1 VIKEIIGYS
10 TLYNC
15 DCKDLMA
22 QYPDKH
28 FDLAIVDPPFGLKRF
43 SAKDGGNS
51 RVMTSFPRKNCNWNI
66 MKPDQ
71 NYFNELFRVSK
82 YQIIWGGFNFTLPT
96 SEYFIVWDKEKTV
109 PNFARCELEWTNY
122 PLPAKLFKYRWDGFL
137 QENMKNKEVKIHPA
151 QKPIALYKFL
161 LANYAKPNDKILDT
175 HFGSGSIAIACN
187 ELGFNL
193 TASEIDQDYFN
204 AACLR
209 VREANKQG
217 DLFREAV

>member
-1 VIKEIIGYS
+1 M
-10 TLYNC
+10 
-15 DCKDLMA
+15 DLMA

-28 FDLAIVDPPFGLKRF
+28 FELAIVDPPYGIGEHGGKIRNGINGKKRGF
-43 SAKDGGNS
+43 EVKINYQKKEWDKS
-51 RVMTSFPRKNCNWNI
+51 RPTN
-66 MKPDQ
+66 D
-71 NYFNELFRVSK
+71 YFNELFRISK
-82 YQIIWGGFNFTLPT
+82 NQIICGGN
-96 SEYFIVWDKEKTV
+96 YFVQFLKPSMGWIYWDKKISN
-109 PNFARCELEWTNY
+109 PNSDFSDGELIYTSFNRALRKFVYGWIGLDYVN
-122 PLPAKLFKYRWDGFL
+122 
-137 QENMKNKEVKIHPA
+137 NKNEDRKIHPT
-151 QKPIALYKFL
+151 QKPVALYKWL
-161 LANYAKPNDKILDT
+161 LSRYAKPNDKILDT

>member
-1 VIKEIIGYS
+1 MKEKIGYS

-15 DCKDLMA
+15 DCMDLMA

-28 FDLAIVDPPFGLKRF
+28 FDLAIVDPPYRDKNQPTQSMRSMGKMKHFGY
-43 SAKDGGNS
+43 
-51 RVMTSFPRKNCNWNI
+51 
-66 MKPDQ
+66 KPEQ
-71 NYFNELFRVSK
+71 NYFTELFRVSQN
-82 YQIIWGGFNFTLPT
+82 QIIWGANNFIQYLQNTNNMIFWYKYNFIPNYSDGEFAWT
-96 SEYFIVWDKEKTV
+96 SFDT
-109 PNFARCELEWTNY
+109 PSRCFMYTD
-122 PLPAKLFKYRWDGFL
+122 RGFL
-137 QENMKNKEVKIHPA
+137 NKEGVKIHPT
-151 QKPIALYKFL
+151 QKPVALYKWL
-161 LANYAKPNDKILDT
+161 LSRYAKPGDKILDT

>member
-1 VIKEIIGYS
+1 MNKEIIGYS

-28 FDLAIVDPPFGLKRF
+28 FDLAIVDPPYGILSDKKVSGFMREMNTY
-43 SAKDGGNS
+43 STHN
-51 RVMTSFPRKNCNWNI
+51 KNWDVR
-66 MKPDQ
+66 PST
-71 NYFNELFRVSK
+71 NYFKELFRVSK
-82 YQIIWGGFNFTLPT
+82 NQIIWGLQYFVNDLPDFTAP
-96 SEYFIVWDKEKTV
+96 IIWDKVTGDSFFADAELAFCSLPGTARIFKHQWCGCFKGSEK
-109 PNFARCELEWTNY
+109 
-122 PLPAKLFKYRWDGFL
+122 
-137 QENMKNKEVKIHPA
+137 QEKNIQSC

-175 HFGSGSIAIACN
+175 HFGSGYIAIACN

-217 DLFREAV
+217 DLFRDAV